1 MASIVEKAKE
11 AVEQVKETL
20 LSKTEQLRETLA
32 ASGGVSSHHQQPLG
46 EVDEAKLKRLYPDFT
61 KEDDAEVHPSL
72 DGLYDDLLRIREDLL
87 CIYRDA
93 KRGNKHDEKLRAVRV
108 RLDNIENQAKG
119 GDRKYNWTGPPSKD
133 IPSGQGVINDLIEQ
147 CRSLERRIRIG
158 DEEEDKLMEEGK
170 EEEEFKGQKGTT
182 SSATQTMSD
191 AAARAQ
197 PKARDTMEETKEQA
211 STMMGR

>member
-1 MASIVEKAKE
+1 MDTVVEKAKE
-11 AVEQVKETL
+11 TVEKVKDTV
-20 LSKTEQLRETLA
+20 LSKTEALREMLA
-32 ASGGVSSHHQQPLG
+32 SRGEGSHHQEKLTQL
-46 EVDEAKLKRLYPDFT
+46 DETKLKRLYPDFT

-72 DGLYDDLLRIREDLL
+72 DGVYDDLLRIREDLL

-119 GDRKYNWTGPPSKD
+119 GDRKYNWSGPPSKD

-158 DEEEDKLMEEGK
+158 DEEEDKMMQEGK
-170 EEEEFKGQKGTT
+170 EQDQGSTT
-182 SSATQTMSD
+182 GATTQTMS
-191 AAARAQ
+191 AAATRAQ
-197 PKARDTMEETKEQA
+197 QKARETMEETKEQA
-211 STMMGR
+211 STTMGR

>member
-1 MASIVEKAKE
+1 MASVVEKAKE
-11 AVEQVKETL
+11 TVEHVKETL
-20 LSKTEQLRETLA
+20 LSKTEQLREMLA
-32 ASGGVSSHHQQPLG
+32 KGGGLSTHHQQPLG
-46 EVDEAKLKRLYPDFT
+46 EVDEAKLNRLYPEFT

-72 DGLYDDLLRIREDLL
+72 DGVYDDLLRIREDLL

-119 GDRKYNWTGPPSKD
+119 GDRKYNWSGPPSKD

-158 DEEEDKLMEEGK
+158 DEEEDKMMQEGK
-170 EEEEFKGQKGTT
+170 EQDQGSTT
-182 SSATQTMSD
+182 GATTQTMS
-191 AAARAQ
+191 AAATRAQ
-197 PKARDTMEETKEQA
+197 QKARETMEETKEQA
-211 STMMGR
+211 STTMGR